1 PSSSHL
7 LPRRQCSR
15 FESSNSPG
23 SRFSRGS
30 RGIEPTHRLSFRI
43 VADELFGTGS
53 ETTSRR
59 QTRSMSEYP
68 TRKNA
73 SINEVIYN
81 TSLDGMLRCFT
92 AGMNFAIFGI
102 FKYLT

>member
-1 PSSSHL
+1 
-7 LPRRQCSR
+7 
-15 FESSNSPG
+15 
-23 SRFSRGS
+23 
-30 RGIEPTHRLSFRI
+30 
-43 VADELFGTGS
+43 
-53 ETTSRR
+53 
-59 QTRSMSEYP
+59 MSEYP

-102 FKYLT
+102 FKYLTD